1 MVKILIAVLL
11 VLVHQVS
18 SMGCGDSE
26 RWG

>member
-26 RWG
+26 R